1 MRKVLETLKSKNC
14 ILRATIHASNFQQK
28 SLKIGEEQLH
38 HLKTLNPSCS
48 LLDLFPYTESCFI
61 SLPLTHS
68 ILNLLQLKLTHIQC
82 DQTCPIFAQIFPY
95 VPTAVFAGKFTFL
108 KIAKKLK
115 VSKNFGQRL

>member
-14 ILRATIHASNFQQK
+14 ILRATINASNFQQK

-82 DQTCPIFAQIFPY
+82 DQTCPIFAQIFSLRCHSS
-95 VPTAVFAGKFTFL
+95 FCW
-108 KIAKKLK
+108 KIYLF
-115 VSKNFGQRL
+115 KNSQKIKS

>member
-14 ILRATIHASNFQQK
+14 ILRATINASNFQQK

-82 DQTCPIFAQIFPY
+82 EEI
-95 VPTAVFAGKFTFL
+95 GLFL
-108 KIAKKLK
+108 KGVGDKKIPTQVAQL
-115 VSKNFGQRL
+115 FGGFLAAIFKHVTF